1 MASRSVPS
9 LSLAVPDPQQFASL
23 LRNASDLVLFL
34 GRDLTIV
41 DIAQADGQ
49 GGSFPAFWQGRRLG
63 DLLGPESISKLS
75 SLLAQD
81 VAQAGTMARW
91 RHLNLDDGAGG
102 SVPLLMKYAGLGGQG
117 NSGGMLLCRD
127 LRPTVELQ
135 NRFRQSHRELEARIE
150 ALPVVVAR
158 PANGDGSAHAVGTA
172 RAGGAIVADMIARLG
187 HQPMDAIV
195 RETSRVLERLCA
207 TEALD
212 RTHGDHDQ
220 AARLLGITVEDLHLA
235 LMA

>member
-1 MASRSVPS
+1 MASRSAPS
-9 LSLAVPDPQQFASL
+9 HLLPVPDPQQFASL
-23 LRNASDLVLFL
+23 LRNASDVVLL
-34 GRDLTIV
+34 LDRDLTIV

-49 GGSFPAFWQGRRLG
+49 GGTFPRFWLGRRLG
-63 DLLGPESISKLS
+63 DLLGPESQSKLP

-81 VAQAGTMARW
+81 VTLAGTVARW

-102 SVPLLMKYAGLGGQG
+102 TVPLLLKYAGLSGQG
-117 NSGGMLLCRD
+117 NAGGMLLCRD

-135 NRFRQSHRELEARIE
+135 NRFRQSHRELESRIE
-150 ALPVVVAR
+150 ALPVVVA
-158 PANGDGSAHAVGTA
+158 PPTNGNGHAAHTA
-172 RAGGAIVADMIARLG
+172 RAGGAIVAEMIARLG

-212 RTHGDHDQ
+212 RTHGDRDQ